1 MAEDLSIKVKV
12 EPDVSDLPGKIKTA
26 GSSVPPIPLKVML
39 TNLEDV
45 VFQIAALGTTVGVN
59 VKLNN
64 NIDLD
69 SITSGLKDQTVN
81 IAAKLN
87 LDLDESEINEIQ
99 TRLNEISKKLRLN
112 LKVADKKDLTGKLE
126 EAANKMEQSS
136 DKIAKTLEVKI
147 GKSVRVTQK
156 TISAMS
162 SDFGEL
168 EKKIASIKDDDT
180 RNRLSDT
187 LTKNKESLNE
197 LLTAGTGSVLD
208 LSAIQKDLS
217 SLKVECRDVLAAENQ
232 MAAGAKS
239 MQDSL
244 TRSADVVDDKL
255 SKIKM
260 SFASIDYGKFENS
273 SAIEAAKSAYDEQL
287 KIIATA
293 KQKLDDEMQSDSVT
307 KETVKAYK
315 DAVAGL
321 EDKLDSL
328 VQKLTKVKSTLSG
341 FDNYERRFK
350 TATNKSGDADKGG
363 YSSLMGDS
371 YGNLTAAMEAARTAK
386 NNFEK
391 NLSTDDLKKYD
402 DALYNLDL
410 AFQNFSSNVNR
421 AKNLSDN
428 AFRSLPTVIEQLNSR
443 RKSLLETNP
452 KNDELKALAENNGVY
467 DNLIRKLR
475 ELNEKATGENGIKN
489 YQDLVNVFQEFKG
502 VGDKAGITINSLT
515 SLMKALGIET
525 RNVVS
530 DTRQAKAAAQ
540 DLRNINTY
548 EKSMQNT
555 MYTAQRYFN
564 ANSKISTDM
573 EAYAKF
579 VDFFNTYGDKIKA
592 KDFTQGNSNQ
602 MTKDWSELKKY
613 IQDTGLETDKLSVKF
628 KKLFGTNL
636 ASQLA
641 SQAINELRQGL
652 QQVYQNVVDI
662 DSAMTELKKVT
673 DETSGTYSKFLSE
686 AGDRAKNL
694 GVSIS
699 DVVNATADFAR
710 LGYNLE
716 EATQIS
722 DSAVMFKQVGDGV
735 QSMDD
740 ATSDIISAMKA
751 FNIEADKSLTITDR
765 YNEVGNSF
773 SITSA
778 GVAEALKRSASSLHT
793 AGNDI
798 DQSIGMIVAA
808 NDVVQ
813 DPDSVGAGLR
823 VIALRI
829 RGATS
834 ELESM
839 GEETDT
845 VVKSTAK
852 LQAEIKAISG
862 VNILEADNAT
872 FKSTYQIMDE
882 LSAKWSQLSDIQKAT
897 LTDKIAGKN
906 RANIFSSMME
916 NWEDARKAMETSKNS
931 AGSAT
936 KELDTYLNSIE
947 GKLSRFQA
955 TFQSF
960 SSDVLDSGLVK
971 RFIDMGTA
979 ALDFADGLVKAGDAM
994 PTILTAL
1001 SAVASMTNTKAGE
1014 NMPFYATGIAA

>member
-69 SITSGLKDQTVN
+69 SITSSLKDQTVN

-136 DKIAKTLEVKI
+136 DKIAKALEVKI

-244 TRSADVVDDKL
+244 TRSADAVDDKL

-452 KNDELKALAENNGVY
+452 KNDELKALAEDNGVY

-515 SLMKALGIET
+515 SLMKTLGIET

-613 IQDTGLETDKLSVKF
+613 IQDTGLETDKLSVKL

-673 DETSGTYSKFLSE
+673 DETSARYSQFMENAGT
-686 AGDRAKNL
+686 RAKTL
-694 GVSIS
+694 GTSLTNVINS
-699 DVVNATADFAR
+699 TADFAR
-710 LGYNLE
+710 LGFNIDDAE
-716 EATQIS
+716 KVS
-722 DSAVMFKQVGDGV
+722 DAALMLKNVGDGI
-735 QSMDD
+735 SSIDD
-740 ATSDIISAMKA
+740 ASSMVISSMQAFGVQAEDVMKIV
-751 FNIEADKSLTITDR
+751 NE
-765 YNEVGNSF
+765 YN
-773 SITSA
+773 
-778 GVAEALKRSASSLHT
+778 T
-793 AGNDI
+793 AGNKFAISADGVGQAI
-798 DQSIGMIVAA
+798 NRSGAALKSANNTLEESIALATAM
-808 NDVVQ
+808 NRVVQ
-813 DPDSVGAGLR
+813 NPETVGRFAQQRSNTLIEYIYIGQ
-823 VIALRI
+823 
-829 RGATS
+829 TP
-834 ELESM
+834 M
-839 GEETDT
+839 
-845 VVKSTAK
+845 
-852 LQAEIKAISG
+852 
-862 VNILEADNAT
+862 NILGQDRGKT
-872 FKSTYQIMDE
+872 LQI
-882 LSAKWSQLSDIQKAT
+882 
-897 LTDKIAGKN
+897 
-906 RANIFSSMME
+906 R
-916 NWEDARKAMETSKNS
+916 
-931 AGSAT
+931 
-936 KELDTYLNSIE
+936 
-947 GKLSRFQA
+947 
-955 TFQSF
+955 
-960 SSDVLDSGLVK
+960 
-971 RFIDMGTA
+971 
-979 ALDFADGLVKAGDAM
+979 
-994 PTILTAL
+994 ILPL
-1001 SAVASMTNTKAGE
+1001 CG
-1014 NMPFYATGIAA
+1014 

>member
-12 EPDVSDLPGKIKTA
+12 EPDVSDLSNKLKTA
-26 GSSVPPIPLKVML
+26 GNGVTPIPVKISLANIGDIK
-39 TNLEDV
+39 N
-45 VFQIAALGTTVGVN
+45 QIAALGTTVDVN
-59 VKLNN
+59 VRLNN
-64 NIDLD
+64 NIDID
-69 SITSGLKDQTVN
+69 SITSKLKNQTVE

-87 LDLDESEINEIQ
+87 LDLDESEIGEIQ

-136 DKIAKTLEVKI
+136 DKIAKALEVKI

-217 SLKVECRDVLAAENQ
+217 SLKVECRDVLATENQ

-244 TRSADVVDDKL
+244 TRSADAVDDKL

-307 KETVKAYK
+307 KATVKAYK

-391 NLSTDDLKKYD
+391 SLSTDDLKKYD

-452 KNDELKALAENNGVY
+452 KNDELKALAKDNGVY

-489 YQDLVNVFQEFKG
+489 YQDLVNIFQEFKG

-613 IQDTGLETDKLSVKF
+613 IQDTGLETDKLSVKL

-686 AGDRAKNL
+686 AGDRAKAV
-694 GVSIS
+694 GSTVSDI
-699 DVVNATADFAR
+699 VNATADYAR
-710 LGYNLE
+710 LGYSLDD
-716 EATQIS
+716 AKTLA
-722 DSAVMFKQVGDGV
+722 DVSAVYYNVGDDLD
-735 QSMDD
+735 SFTT
-740 ATSDIISAMKA
+740 ATDNIVGTMKA
-751 FNIEADKSLTITDR
+751 FNLEADDAIGLVDKLNAVSNNFAVSSGDL
-765 YNEVGNSF
+765 GN
-773 SITSA
+773 I
-778 GVAEALKRSASSLHT
+778 LQRSASAMEA
-793 AGNDI
+793 AGNTL
-798 DQSIGMIVAA
+798 DQT
-808 NDVVQ
+808 
-813 DPDSVGAGLR
+813 
-823 VIALRI
+823 IALGTAMNSVLQSADTTGTTLKVLALRL
-829 RGATS
+829 RGAST
-834 ELESM
+834 ELASM
-839 GEETDT
+839 GEETDGVAT
-845 VVKSTAK
+845 STSK
-852 LQAEIKAISG
+852 LRAQIAALTNVDGSG
-862 VNILEADNAT
+862 GFDILTDSGA
-872 FKSTYQIMDE
+872 FKSTYDIIQGIAKVYDRMSDVDQASLLE
-882 LSAKWSQLSDIQKAT
+882 L
-897 LTDKIAGKN
+897 IAGKN
-906 RANIFSSMME
+906 RANGVAALLKQASQA
-916 NWEDARKAMETSKNS
+916 EDVLQTS
-931 AGSAT
+931 
-936 KELDTYLNSIE
+936 LNSS
-947 GKLSRFQA
+947 GKQNCLYVQKCA
-955 TFQSF
+955 
-960 SSDVLDSGLVK
+960 
-971 RFIDMGTA
+971 
-979 ALDFADGLVKAGDAM
+979 
-994 PTILTAL
+994 
-1001 SAVASMTNTKAGE
+1001 
-1014 NMPFYATGIAA
+1014 

>member
-12 EPDVSDLPGKIKTA
+12 EPDVSDLSNKLKAAGNGVAPILVKISLANIGDIKN
-26 GSSVPPIPLKVML
+26 K
-39 TNLEDV
+39 
-45 VFQIAALGTTVGVN
+45 IATLGTTVDVN
-59 VKLNN
+59 VRLNN
-64 NIDLD
+64 NIDID
-69 SITSGLKDQTVN
+69 SITSKLKNQTVE

-87 LDLDESEINEIQ
+87 LDLDESEIGEIQ

-136 DKIAKTLEVKI
+136 DKIAKALEVKI

-168 EKKIASIKDDDT
+168 EKKITSIKDDDT

-217 SLKVECRDVLAAENQ
+217 SLKVECRDVLATENQ

-244 TRSADVVDDKL
+244 TRSADAVDDKL

-307 KETVKAYK
+307 KATVKAYK

-391 NLSTDDLKKYD
+391 SLSTDDLKKYD

-452 KNDELKALAENNGVY
+452 KNDELKALAKDNGVY

-489 YQDLVNVFQEFKG
+489 YQDLVNIFQEFKG

-613 IQDTGLETDKLSVKF
+613 IQDTGLETDKLSVKL

-765 YNEVGNSF
+765 YNAVGNSF

-862 VNILEADNAT
+862 VNILESDNAT

-916 NWEDARKAMETSKNS
+916 NWEDAKKAMETSKNS

-936 KELDTYLNSIE
+936 KELDTYLSSIE

-960 SSDVLDSGLVK
+960 SSDVLDSGVVK
-971 RFIDMGTA
+971 SFIDMGTA

-994 PTILTAL
+994 PTIATAL
-1001 SAVASMTNTKAGE
+1001 SAVASMTNTKAGV
-1014 NMPFYATGIAA
+1014 NMPTYATGIAA

>member
-45 VFQIAALGTTVGVN
+45 AFQIAALGTTVGVN

-69 SITSGLKDQTVN
+69 SITSSLKDQTVN

-136 DKIAKTLEVKI
+136 DKIAKALEVKI

-244 TRSADVVDDKL
+244 TRSADAVDDKL

-391 NLSTDDLKKYD
+391 SLSTDDLKKYD

-452 KNDELKALAENNGVY
+452 KNDELKALAEDNGVY

-489 YQDLVNVFQEFKG
+489 YQDLVNVFQEFNG

-673 DETSGTYSKFLSE
+673 DETSARYSQFMENAGT
-686 AGDRAKNL
+686 RAKTL
-694 GVSIS
+694 GTSLTNVINS
-699 DVVNATADFAR
+699 TADFAR
-710 LGYNLE
+710 LGFNIDDAE
-716 EATQIS
+716 KVS
-722 DSAVMFKQVGDGV
+722 DAALMLKNVGDGI
-735 QSMDD
+735 SSIDD
-740 ATSDIISAMKA
+740 ASSMVISSMQAFGVQAEDVMKIV
-751 FNIEADKSLTITDR
+751 NE
-765 YNEVGNSF
+765 YN
-773 SITSA
+773 
-778 GVAEALKRSASSLHT
+778 T
-793 AGNDI
+793 AGNKFAISADGVGQAI
-798 DQSIGMIVAA
+798 NRSGAALKSANNTLEESIALATAM
-808 NDVVQ
+808 NRVVQ
-813 DPDSVGAGLR
+813 NPETVGRFAQQRSNTLIEYIYIGQ
-823 VIALRI
+823 
-829 RGATS
+829 TP
-834 ELESM
+834 M
-839 GEETDT
+839 
-845 VVKSTAK
+845 
-852 LQAEIKAISG
+852 
-862 VNILEADNAT
+862 NILGQDRGKT
-872 FKSTYQIMDE
+872 LQI
-882 LSAKWSQLSDIQKAT
+882 
-897 LTDKIAGKN
+897 
-906 RANIFSSMME
+906 R
-916 NWEDARKAMETSKNS
+916 
-931 AGSAT
+931 
-936 KELDTYLNSIE
+936 
-947 GKLSRFQA
+947 
-955 TFQSF
+955 
-960 SSDVLDSGLVK
+960 
-971 RFIDMGTA
+971 
-979 ALDFADGLVKAGDAM
+979 
-994 PTILTAL
+994 ILPL
-1001 SAVASMTNTKAGE
+1001 CG
-1014 NMPFYATGIAA
+1014 